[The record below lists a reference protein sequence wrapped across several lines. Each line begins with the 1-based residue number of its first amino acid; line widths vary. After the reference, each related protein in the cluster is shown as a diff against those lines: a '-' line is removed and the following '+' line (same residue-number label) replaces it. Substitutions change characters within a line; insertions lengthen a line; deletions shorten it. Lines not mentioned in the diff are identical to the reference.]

1 MSNADHRAGFTLV
14 EMMAV
19 MLIVALVA
27 TLAVTLT
34 RGSGRPE
41 LKAVT
46 LQAAALLR
54 RERIGAL
61 LTGRE
66 RAVSLDGVSRKLIG
80 DSGDIVAIPRDITL
94 DVLSAKEDAP
104 RLTVVRFRPDGASTG
119 AELRFSREKVRYEI
133 HVNWYTGGVAIA
145 Q

>member
-1 MSNADHRAGFTLV
+1 MSNADRRAGFTLL
-14 EMMAV
+14 ELAAV

-27 TLAVTLT
+27 TLAVLFT
-34 RGSGRPE
+34 RGSGRSE

-46 LQAAALLR
+46 LEAAALLR
-54 RERIGAL
+54 RERVAAL

-66 RAVSLDGVSRKLIG
+66 RTVSLDGVSRMLMG
-80 DSGDIVAIPRDITL
+80 DSGSVVSIPHDITL

>member
-1 MSNADHRAGFTLV
+1 MSNTDHRAGFTLLELV
-14 EMMAV
+14 AV

-27 TLAVTLT
+27 TLAVLFT
-34 RGSGRPE
+34 RGSGRAE

-46 LQAAALLR
+46 LEAAALLR
-54 RERIGAL
+54 RERVAAL

-66 RAVSLDGVSRKLIG
+66 RTVSLDGVSRTLVG
-80 DSGDIVAIPRDITL
+80 DSGSVVSIPHDITL
-94 DVLSAKEDAP
+94 DVLSAREEAP

-119 AELRFSREKVRYEI
+119 AALRFSREKVRYEI

-145 Q
+145 P

>member
-1 MSNADHRAGFTLV
+1 MSTADRRAGFTLL
-14 EMMAV
+14 ELAAV
-19 MLIVALVA
+19 MLIVALLA
-27 TLAVTLT
+27 TLAVLMTP
-34 RGSGRPE
+34 GSGRSE

-46 LQAAALLR
+46 LAAAALLR

-94 DVLSAKEDAP
+94 DVLSAREEAP

-119 AELRFSREKVRYEI
+119 AALRFSREKVRYEI
-133 HVNWYTGGVAIA
+133 HVNWYTGGVAIVE
-145 Q
+145 

>member
-1 MSNADHRAGFTLV
+1 MSNADRRAGFTLL
-14 EMMAV
+14 ELAAV

-27 TLAVTLT
+27 TLAVLMT
-34 RGSGRPE
+34 RGSGRSE

-66 RAVSLDGVSRKLIG
+66 RAVSLDGVSRTLIG
-80 DSGDIVAIPRDITL
+80 DGGDVVAIPRDITL
-94 DVLSAKEDAP
+94 DVLSAQEEAP
-104 RLTVVRFRPDGASTG
+104 LLTVVRFHPDGASTG
-119 AELRFSREKVRYEI
+119 AALRFSREKVRYEI
-133 HVNWYTGGVAIA
+133 RVNWYTGGVAIA
-145 Q
+145 E

>member
-54 RERIGAL
+54 RERIGAW

-66 RAVSLDGVSRKLIG
+66 RTISLDSLSRTLIG
-80 DSGDIVAIPRDITL
+80 DGGGVVAIPRDIRL
-94 DVLSAKEDAP
+94 DVLSAREEAP
-104 RLTVVRFRPDGASTG
+104 LLTVVRFHPDGASTG
-119 AELRFSREKVRYEI
+119 AELRFSRENVRYDI
-133 HVNWYTGGVAIA
+133 QVNWYTGGVTIL